1 MYKRQAIY
9 FKNLIEKSW
18 EADPKGANE
27 ILMAD
32 GDRNAIKA
40 HIVKLLCECGSFEDI
55 RQQLS
60 QALSLMAASDFP
72 GKWESLLPE
81 IVENLEGGDRET
93 TSGMLLAANS
103 ILKRFRFTYKSDAL
117 YSELKYVLGILAA
130 PLTALL
136 MRLGQALDVADDDQK
151 CCKEVLESLRLACR
165 IFYSLNWQD
174 LPEFF
179 EDHMAC
185 LLYTSPSPR
194 D

>member
-1 MYKRQAIY
+1 
-9 FKNLIEKSW
+9 
-18 EADPKGANE
+18 
-27 ILMAD
+27 MAD

-81 IVENLEGGDRET
+81 IVKNLEGGDRET

-151 CCKEVLESLRLACR
+151 CCKDCEYFHDLFVVIVVTLVL
-165 IFYSLNWQD
+165 
-174 LPEFF
+174 
-179 EDHMAC
+179 
-185 LLYTSPSPR
+185 T
-194 D
+194 

>member
-1 MYKRQAIY
+1 
-9 FKNLIEKSW
+9 
-18 EADPKGANE
+18 
-27 ILMAD
+27 MAD

-81 IVENLEGGDRET
+81 IVKNLEGGDRET

-174 LPEFF
+174 LPLSLI
-179 EDHMAC
+179 HI
-185 LLYTSPSPR
+185 
-194 D
+194 